1 MSKPNATARRVNVE
15 RNIYRR
21 PTGVFEVGFK
31 DGAGVQRWRTVE
43 GGITAARAL
52 RDELLAQRGRG
63 ERVAPNPRL
72 RFGDAAEKWLAGP
85 VVDLRE
91 TTRDL
96 YRNAVENH
104 LRPRYATRRLDTI
117 TPDDLAALIREL
129 REQGLAEA
137 SIVIVLGVAKR
148 IYDYAA
154 RRLGWAGTN
163 PAMLLLSSERPKPSQ
178 AARKRLFEGVELEQV
193 IAAARGQWRVLF
205 ILAALT
211 GARLSE
217 LCGLTWADVR
227 LDDLDDAEVEFGWQ
241 VDRKGNR
248 RPTKTDGSA
257 RTVPIPRE
265 LAVILAKHKLA
276 SRDSQSDAYV
286 FATSTGRPLSQRNV
300 GRGLRA
306 TQRRAVDEHGA
317 PTFPILHEKD
327 GKGRPVPIPRGA
339 LPSMHSYRHTVASR
353 ALLAGESVDE
363 IAFLLGHSNANVTR
377 TVYLREISDGRRR
390 ARRRSQMVGDYG
402 SALEAADA
410 PTAPAATRTTGA
422 EVLPLRKAS

>member
-1 MSKPNATARRVNVE
+1 MSNTSSAVARRTRVE

-31 DGAGVQRWRTVE
+31 DGAGVQRWRTVQ

-96 YRNAVENH
+96 YQNAVENH

-117 TPDDLAALIREL
+117 TPDALAALIREL
-129 REQGLAEA
+129 RDQGLAEA

-205 ILAALT
+205 ILAAL
-211 GARLSE
+211 
-217 LCGLTWADVR
+217 
-227 LDDLDDAEVEFGWQ
+227 
-241 VDRKGNR
+241 
-248 RPTKTDGSA
+248 
-257 RTVPIPRE
+257 
-265 LAVILAKHKLA
+265 
-276 SRDSQSDAYV
+276 
-286 FATSTGRPLSQRNV
+286 
-300 GRGLRA
+300 
-306 TQRRAVDEHGA
+306 
-317 PTFPILHEKD
+317 
-327 GKGRPVPIPRGA
+327 
-339 LPSMHSYRHTVASR
+339 
-353 ALLAGESVDE
+353 
-363 IAFLLGHSNANVTR
+363 
-377 TVYLREISDGRRR
+377 
-390 ARRRSQMVGDYG
+390 
-402 SALEAADA
+402 
-410 PTAPAATRTTGA
+410 
-422 EVLPLRKAS
+422 

>member
-1 MSKPNATARRVNVE
+1 MSKTNATARRVRVE
-15 RNIYRR
+15 RNIYKR
-21 PTGVFEVGFK
+21 PTGVYEIGFK
-31 DGAGVQRWRTVE
+31 DGAGVQRWRTVA
-43 GGITAARAL
+43 GGLMAARAL
-52 RDELLAQRGRG
+52 RDELLARRGRG
-63 ERVAPNPRL
+63 ERVALNPRL
-72 RFGDAAEKWLAGP
+72 RFGDAAERWLAGP

-129 REQGLAEA
+129 REKGLAEA

-154 RRLGWAGTN
+154 RRLGWAGAN
-163 PAMLLLSSERPKPSQ
+163 PALLLLSSERPKPSQ
-178 AARKRLFEGVELEQV
+178 AARKRLFEGAELEQV

-276 SRDSQSDAYV
+276 SRNSQPDAYV
-286 FATSTGRPLSQRNV
+286 FATATGRPLSQRNV
-300 GRGLRA
+300 GRALRA
-306 TQRRAVDEHGA
+306 TQRRAVDDDGA

-327 GKGRPVPIPRGA
+327 ANGQPVPIPRGV
-339 LPSMHSYRHTVASR
+339 LPSMHSYRHTVVSR

-390 ARRRSQMVGDYG
+390 ARRRSQMVGGYG

-410 PTAPAATRTTGA
+410 PTAPAATRTPGA
-422 EVLPLRKAS
+422 EVRPLRRAS